1 VYFRD
6 TDKFGLRELR
16 QVFIIDP
23 KIVGVKYGFLKRPIV
38 LPRFNA
44 FRVKLEPAWFVTK
57 NPRQGTTELLD
68 SRNPLVK
75 VRVGWQIRAFSF
87 TLFFSVIVFLIL
99 GLITAANNS
108 VSRDQ
113 SNTELA
119 RVNELS
125 RVALQ
130 AKSLSAELNAWQ
142 TAYAFEITRGSQKA
156 LLDSSP
162 ARMKFLSSSRA
173 LSQQLSALELRAEVL
188 SVLER
193 EQLGS
198 ARRRFQEFI
207 ALDEKIIG
215 LYRTGSAKL
224 TQQASNL
231 VLNSEIDLF
240 RVLNLSITTLA
251 ENIATRAETEAIQRQ
266 RTDQVL
272 FTRLLWFFG
281 FALAGILMFSMIAWS
296 FWQQRAK
303 LMQQLSEL
311 ARTDSLTNLTN
322 RRAWNEEFPQR
333 LERAKRNQQP
343 MTVAMIDL
351 DHFKRFN
358 DTRGHLEGDAFLRE
372 MGSALRGSFRVNDF
386 IARYGGEEFV
396 VAFENCDLEQA
407 QVLLA
412 RLSTVIPYAQT
423 FSAGITQTDGS
434 EMPEVVLDRADKAM
448 YAAKQNGRN
457 QVFVSLNN
465 ITLTLEPNQ
474 IILEP

>member
-1 VYFRD
+1 M
-6 TDKFGLRELR
+6 
-16 QVFIIDP
+16 P
-23 KIVGVKYGFLKRPIV
+23 GVNDGFWQKPISM
-38 LPRFNA
+38 PRLNA
-44 FRVKLEPAWFVTK
+44 FRVKLEKRWFVKTDPK
-57 NPRQGTTELLD
+57 QMTNELLD

-75 VRVGWQIRAFSF
+75 VRVGWQIRALSF
-87 TLFFSVIVFLIL
+87 ALFLSVIAFLVL
-99 GLITAANNS
+99 GLVTAANSS

-130 AKSLSAELNAWQ
+130 AKSLAAELNGWQ

-162 ARMKFLSSSRA
+162 ARVKFLNSSKA
-173 LSQQLSALELRAEVL
+173 LSQQLSSLELRAEVL
-188 SVLER
+188 PVLER
-193 EQLGS
+193 EQLRT

-207 ALDEKIIG
+207 ALDQTIIAM
-215 LYRTGSAKL
+215 YRTGNPKL
-224 TQQASNL
+224 MQQASDL
-231 VLNSEIDLF
+231 ILNSEIDLF
-240 RVLNLSITTLA
+240 RVLNVSITTLA
-251 ENIATRAETEAIQRQ
+251 ETIAIRAQTEAVQRQ

-281 FALAGILMFSMIAWS
+281 FALAGILMFSLIAWN

-303 LMQQLSEL
+303 LLQQLEEL

-322 RRAWNEEFPQR
+322 RRAWNEEFPQQ
-333 LERAKRNQQP
+333 LERAKRNGQP
-343 MTVAMIDL
+343 LTVAMIDL

-358 DTRGHLEGDAFLRE
+358 DTRGHLEGDALLRE
-372 MGSALRGSFRVNDF
+372 MGVLLRGSFRVNDF

-407 QVLLA
+407 QVLLE
-412 RLSTVIPYAQT
+412 RLSTVIPYSQT

-448 YAAKQNGRN
+448 YTAKQNGRN
-457 QVFVSLNN
+457 QVCVSPNN

>member
-1 VYFRD
+1 M
-6 TDKFGLRELR
+6 
-16 QVFIIDP
+16 
-23 KIVGVKYGFLKRPIV
+23 KYGFLQKPIV
-38 LPRFNA
+38 LPHLDA
-44 FRVKLEPAWFVTK
+44 FRVKLESGWFVKK
-57 NPRQGTTELLD
+57 NPKQVPTELLD
-68 SRNPLVK
+68 SRNSLVK
-75 VRVGWQIRAFSF
+75 VRVGWQIRALSF
-87 TLFFSVIVFLIL
+87 ALFFSVIAFLTL

-130 AKSLSAELNAWQ
+130 AKSLAAELNTWQ

-162 ARMKFLSSSRA
+162 SRTKFLSSSRA

-188 SVLER
+188 SDSESQHLR
-193 EQLGS
+193 I
-198 ARRRFQEFI
+198 ARMRFQEFI
-207 ALDEKIIG
+207 ALDETIIKM
-215 LYRTGSAKL
+215 YRSNDTNL
-224 TQQASNL
+224 MRQASDL
-231 VLNSEIDLF
+231 VLNREIDLF
-240 RVLNLSITTLA
+240 RVLNVSITTLA
-251 ENIATRAETEAIQRQ
+251 EDIATRAENEAIQRQ

-272 FTRLLWFFG
+272 FTRLLWVFG
-281 FALAGILMFSMIAWS
+281 FALAGILMFSTIAWN
-296 FWQQRAK
+296 FWQQRTK
-303 LMQQLSEL
+303 LLQQLEEL
-311 ARTDSLTNLTN
+311 AHTDSLTNLTN

-333 LERAKRNQQP
+333 LERAKRNGQP
-343 MTVAMIDL
+343 ITVAMIDL

-358 DTRGHLEGDAFLRE
+358 DTRGHLEGDALLRE
-372 MGSALRGSFRVNDF
+372 MGVLLRSSFRVNDF

-407 QVLLA
+407 QVLLE
-412 RLSTVIPYAQT
+412 RLSTLIPYSQT

-457 QVFVSLNN
+457 QVFVSPNN

>member
-1 VYFRD
+1 MAAM
-6 TDKFGLRELR
+6 
-16 QVFIIDP
+16 
-23 KIVGVKYGFLKRPIV
+23 KYGFWQKPMVI
-38 LPRFNA
+38 PRFNA
-44 FRVKLEPAWFVTK
+44 FRVKLEPGWFVKK
-57 NPRQGTTELLD
+57 NPRQATTELLD
-68 SRNPLVK
+68 SRNTLVK
-75 VRVGWQIRAFSF
+75 VRVGWQIRALSF
-87 TLFFSVIVFLIL
+87 TLFLSVIAFLIL

-130 AKSLSAELNAWQ
+130 AKSLAAELNAWQ

-162 ARMKFLSSSRA
+162 ARVKFLNSSRA

-193 EQLGS
+193 EQLRT

-207 ALDEKIIG
+207 ALDQTIIA
-215 LYRTGSAKL
+215 LYRSNNPKL
-224 TQQASNL
+224 TQQASDL
-231 VLNSEIDLF
+231 VLNSEIELF
-240 RVLNLSITTLA
+240 RVLNVSITTLA
-251 ENIATRAETEAIQRQ
+251 GNIATRAETEAIRRQ

-272 FTRLLWFFG
+272 FTRLLWVFG
-281 FALAGILMFSMIAWS
+281 FALAGILMFSLIAWN
-296 FWQQRAK
+296 FWQQRTR
-303 LMQQLSEL
+303 LLQQLEEL

-343 MTVAMIDL
+343 ITVAMIDL

-372 MGSALRGSFRVNDF
+372 MGSALRSSFRVNDF

-407 QVLLA
+407 QVLLG
-412 RLSTVIPYAQT
+412 RLSSVIPYSQT

-457 QVFVSLNN
+457 QVFVSPNN

>member
-1 VYFRD
+1 
-6 TDKFGLRELR
+6 
-16 QVFIIDP
+16 
-23 KIVGVKYGFLKRPIV
+23 VKYGFLQKPIV
-38 LPRFNA
+38 SPRFNA
-44 FRVKLEPAWFVTK
+44 FRVKLEPGRFVKK
-57 NPRQGTTELLD
+57 NPRQATTELLD
-68 SRNPLVK
+68 SRNPLVR

-87 TLFFSVIVFLIL
+87 TLFLSVIAFLIL

-130 AKSLSAELNAWQ
+130 AKSLAAELNAWQ
-142 TAYAFEITRGSQKA
+142 TAYAFEITRGSQRA

-162 ARMKFLSSSRA
+162 ARTRFLYSSRA

-193 EQLGS
+193 EQLRT
-198 ARRRFQEFI
+198 ARKRFQEFI
-207 ALDEKIIG
+207 ALDEKIISM
-215 LYRTGSAKL
+215 YRTNDANL
-224 TQQASNL
+224 TKRASDL

-240 RVLNLSITTLA
+240 RVLNVSITNLA
-251 ENIATRAETEAIQRQ
+251 EDIATRAQTEASQRQ

-281 FALAGILMFSMIAWS
+281 FALAGILMFSLIAWN

-303 LMQQLSEL
+303 LLQQLDEL

-343 MTVAMIDL
+343 ITVAMIDL

-358 DTRGHLEGDAFLRE
+358 DTRGHIQGDAFLRE
-372 MGSALRGSFRVNDF
+372 MGSALRSSFRVNDF

-407 QVLLA
+407 QVLLE
-412 RLSTVIPYAQT
+412 RLSTVIPYSQT

-434 EMPEVVLDRADKAM
+434 EMPEAVLDRADKAM

-457 QVFVSLNN
+457 QVFVSPNN

>member
-1 VYFRD
+1 M
-6 TDKFGLRELR
+6 
-16 QVFIIDP
+16 
-23 KIVGVKYGFLKRPIV
+23 
-38 LPRFNA
+38 
-44 FRVKLEPAWFVTK
+44 
-57 NPRQGTTELLD
+57 
-68 SRNPLVK
+68 K
-75 VRVGWQIRAFSF
+75 VRVGWQIRALSF
-87 TLFFSVIVFLIL
+87 TLFLSVIAFLVL

-130 AKSLSAELNAWQ
+130 AKSLAAELNGWQ
-142 TAYAFEITRGSQKA
+142 TAYAFEIIRGSQKA
-156 LLDSSP
+156 LLDTSP
-162 ARMKFLSSSRA
+162 ARVKFLSSSRA
-173 LSQQLSALELRAEVL
+173 LSQQLSSLELRAEVL
-188 SVLER
+188 AVLER
-193 EQLGS
+193 EQLRI

-207 ALDEKIIG
+207 ALDQTIISM
-215 LYRTGSAKL
+215 YRTGDAKL
-224 TQQASNL
+224 TQQASDL

-240 RVLNLSITTLA
+240 KVLNVSITTLA
-251 ENIATRAETEAIQRQ
+251 ENIAIRAESEAIQRQ

-272 FTRLLWFFG
+272 FTRLLWVFG
-281 FALAGILMFSMIAWS
+281 FALAGILMFSTIAWN
-296 FWQQRAK
+296 FWQQRTK
-303 LMQQLSEL
+303 LLQQLEEL
-311 ARTDSLTNLTN
+311 AHTDSLTNLTN

-333 LERAKRNQQP
+333 LERAKRNGQP
-343 MTVAMIDL
+343 ITVAMIDL

-358 DTRGHLEGDAFLRE
+358 DTRGHLEGDALLRE
-372 MGSALRGSFRVNDF
+372 MGVLLRSSFRVNDF

-407 QVLLA
+407 QVLLE

-434 EMPEVVLDRADKAM
+434 EMPVVVLDRADKAM
-448 YAAKQNGRN
+448 YSAKQNGRN
-457 QVFVSLNN
+457 QVFVSPNN

>member
-1 VYFRD
+1 VHFRD

-16 QVFIIDP
+16 QEFIIDH
-23 KIVGVKYGFLKRPIV
+23 KMVSVKYEFLKKPIV
-38 LPRFNA
+38 LPRFSA
-44 FRVKLEPAWFVTK
+44 FRVKLEPSWFVK
-57 NPRQGTTELLD
+57 QNPRQAMTELLD
-68 SRNPLVK
+68 SRNLLVK

-125 RVALQ
+125 RVALK
-130 AKSLSAELNAWQ
+130 AKSLAAELNAWQ

-156 LLDSSP
+156 LLDSSSS
-162 ARMKFLSSSRA
+162 RMKFLGSSRA
-173 LSQQLSALELRAEVL
+173 LSQQLSALELRVEVL
-188 SVLER
+188 SVLEQQ
-193 EQLGS
+193 QLGT
-198 ARRRFQEFI
+198 ARQRFQEFI
-207 ALDEKIIG
+207 ALDQTIISM
-215 LYRTGSAKL
+215 YRTNNANL
-224 TQQASNL
+224 TQKASDL

-251 ENIATRAETEAIQRQ
+251 DNIAIRAENEAAQRQ

-281 FALAGILMFSMIAWS
+281 IALAGILMFSLIAWN
-296 FWQQRAK
+296 FWQQRTK
-303 LMQQLSEL
+303 LLQQLEEL

-343 MTVAMIDL
+343 LTVAMIDL

-358 DTRGHLEGDAFLRE
+358 DSRGHLEGDALLRE
-372 MGSALRGSFRVNDF
+372 MGNALRGSFRVNDF

-407 QVLLA
+407 QVLLE

-457 QVFVSLNN
+457 QIYISPNN

>member
-1 VYFRD
+1 L
-6 TDKFGLRELR
+6 TS
-16 QVFIIDP
+16 
-23 KIVGVKYGFLKRPIV
+23 KITVVKYGFLQKPIV
-38 LPRFNA
+38 SPRFNV
-44 FRVKLEPAWFVTK
+44 FRVKLEPGWFVKK
-57 NPRQGTTELLD
+57 NPRQATTELLD
-68 SRNPLVK
+68 SRNLL
-75 VRVGWQIRAFSF
+75 VRVRVSWQIRAFSF
-87 TLFFSVIVFLIL
+87 TLFLSVIAFLIL

-130 AKSLSAELNAWQ
+130 AKSLAAELNAWQ
-142 TAYAFEITRGSQKA
+142 TAYAFEIIRGSQKA

-162 ARMKFLSSSRA
+162 ARTKFLGSRRA

-193 EQLGS
+193 EQLS
-198 ARRRFQEFI
+198 TARRRFQEFI
-207 ALDEKIIG
+207 TLDEKIIG
-215 LYRTGSAKL
+215 LYRTGNAKL
-224 TQQASNL
+224 TQQASDL

-240 RVLNLSITTLA
+240 RVLNVSITALA
-251 ENIATRAETEAIQRQ
+251 ENIAIRAQTEATQRQ

-281 FALAGILMFSMIAWS
+281 FALAGILMFSIIAWN

-303 LMQQLSEL
+303 LLQQLDEL

-333 LERAKRNQQP
+333 LERAKRNGQP

-358 DTRGHLEGDAFLRE
+358 DTRGHLEGDALLRE
-372 MGSALRGSFRVNDF
+372 MGVLLRSSFRVNDF

-407 QVLLA
+407 QVLLE
-412 RLSTVIPYAQT
+412 RLSTVMPYAQT

-448 YAAKQNGRN
+448 YTAKQNGRN
-457 QVFVSLNN
+457 QVYVSPNN
-465 ITLTLEPNQ
+465 ITLALEPNQ

>member
-1 VYFRD
+1 LQ
-6 TDKFGLRELR
+6 K
-16 QVFIIDP
+16 
-23 KIVGVKYGFLKRPIV
+23 PIV
-38 LPRFNA
+38 LPRFDA
-44 FRVKLEPAWFVTK
+44 FRVKLQPGWFAKKEPK
-57 NPRQGTTELLD
+57 HSKPELLD

-75 VRVGWQIRAFSF
+75 VRVSWQIRALSF
-87 TLFFSVIVFLIL
+87 TLFLSVIAFLIL
-99 GLITAANNS
+99 GLITAADS
-108 VSRDQ
+108 IGSRNQ
-113 SNTELA
+113 SNTKLA
-119 RVNELS
+119 QVNDLS

-130 AKSLSAELNAWQ
+130 AKSLAAELNAWQ
-142 TAYAFEITRGSQKA
+142 TAYAFEITRGSRQA

-173 LSQQLSALELRAEVL
+173 LSQQLSSLELRVEAL
-188 SVLER
+188 LALER
-193 EQLGS
+193 QQLLT
-198 ARRRFQEFI
+198 ARRHFQEFI
-207 ALDEKIIG
+207 TLDETIISM
-215 LYRTGSAKL
+215 YRTGNTNLIQK
-224 TQQASNL
+224 ASDL
-231 VLNSEIDLF
+231 VSNKEIDLF
-240 RVLNLSITTLA
+240 KVLNQSITKLA
-251 ENIATRAETEAIQRQ
+251 QDIATRADAEATQRQ

-281 FALAGILMFSMIAWS
+281 VALAGILTFSLIAWN

-303 LMQQLSEL
+303 LLQQLEKL
-311 ARTDSLTNLTN
+311 ARTDSLTALTN

-343 MTVAMIDL
+343 LTVAMIDL

-358 DTRGHLEGDAFLRE
+358 DTRGHLEGDALLRE
-372 MGSALRGSFRVNDF
+372 MGNALRGSFRVNDF

-407 QVLLA
+407 QVLLE

>member
-1 VYFRD
+1 L
-6 TDKFGLRELR
+6 T
-16 QVFIIDP
+16 I
-23 KIVGVKYGFLKRPIV
+23 KIVSVKYGFLQKPIV
-38 LPRFNA
+38 LPRFDA
-44 FRVKLEPAWFVTK
+44 FRVKLQPGWFAKKEPK
-57 NPRQGTTELLD
+57 HSKPELLD

-75 VRVGWQIRAFSF
+75 VRVSWQIRALSF
-87 TLFFSVIVFLIL
+87 TLFLSVIAFLIL
-99 GLITAANNS
+99 GLITAADS
-108 VSRDQ
+108 IGSRNQ
-113 SNTELA
+113 SNTKLA
-119 RVNELS
+119 QVNDLS

-130 AKSLSAELNAWQ
+130 AKSLAAELNAWQ
-142 TAYAFEITRGSQKA
+142 TAYAFEITRGSRQA

-173 LSQQLSALELRAEVL
+173 LSQQLSSLELRVEAL
-188 SVLER
+188 LALER
-193 EQLGS
+193 QQLLT
-198 ARRRFQEFI
+198 ARRHFQEFI
-207 ALDEKIIG
+207 TLDETIISM
-215 LYRTGSAKL
+215 YRTGNTNLIQK
-224 TQQASNL
+224 ASDL
-231 VLNSEIDLF
+231 VSNKEIDLF
-240 RVLNLSITTLA
+240 KVLNQSITKLA
-251 ENIATRAETEAIQRQ
+251 QDIATRADAEATQRQ

-281 FALAGILMFSMIAWS
+281 VALAGILTFSLIAWN

-303 LMQQLSEL
+303 LLQQLEKL
-311 ARTDSLTNLTN
+311 ARTDSLTALTN

-343 MTVAMIDL
+343 LTVAMIDL

-358 DTRGHLEGDAFLRE
+358 DTRGHLEGDALLRE
-372 MGSALRGSFRVNDF
+372 MGNALRGSFRVNDF

-407 QVLLA
+407 QVLLE